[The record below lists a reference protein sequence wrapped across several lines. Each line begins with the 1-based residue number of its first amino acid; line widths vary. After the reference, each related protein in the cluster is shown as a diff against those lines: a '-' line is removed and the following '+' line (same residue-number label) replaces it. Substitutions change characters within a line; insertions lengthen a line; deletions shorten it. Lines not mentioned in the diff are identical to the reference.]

1 MSAPFYSE
9 SLAKRIAT
17 LAMNR
22 LVLCILSA
30 FVLVLFFAVSTYDP
44 DSNFGLPLAIGITAA
59 AGSFRHRQTSPLAFY
74 DEPFNLSLNASRR
87 AYATTLYDEGYVP
100 GALLLGHSL
109 RFHGML
115 KPDVAQHMVLL
126 HLPDRIS
133 NESLGLL
140 RETGWETI
148 EVERIPHP
156 KGKAPS
162 LIYIDQYT
170 KLRLFEMEEFE
181 QIFYIDAD
189 ALVVKPFPEI
199 WSFPTPFAASRD
211 VRKGHGWLST
221 INAGTFLLK
230 PSQRLLSHMLQVA
243 PYLKYESKFAE
254 QALLNVYW
262 ERDITILPYLY
273 NAQLDIKRVSR
284 DAWNSLK
291 DRMRIIHYTGVK
303 PWQCKGKTDLPTE
316 RQIWLDA
323 WRNMMEEKQRSN
335 HPNLKRVTELMDN
348 YCFHSKLTG
357 MD

>member
-1 MSAPFYSE
+1 
-9 SLAKRIAT
+9 
-17 LAMNR
+17 
-22 LVLCILSA
+22 
-30 FVLVLFFAVSTYDP
+30 
-44 DSNFGLPLAIGITAA
+44 
-59 AGSFRHRQTSPLAFY
+59 
-74 DEPFNLSLNASRR
+74 
-87 AYATTLYDEGYVP
+87 
-100 GALLLGHSL
+100 
-109 RFHGML
+109 
-115 KPDVAQHMVLL
+115 
-126 HLPDRIS
+126 
-133 NESLGLL
+133 
-140 RETGWETI
+140 
-148 EVERIPHP
+148 
-156 KGKAPS
+156 
-162 LIYIDQYT
+162 
-170 KLRLFEMEEFE
+170 MEEFE

-335 HPNLKRVTELMDN
+335 HPSLKRVTELMDN